1 MRQPEVFKMA
11 CLRDIQRVFGES
23 NRNPFSAGF
32 GNRITDALSYRSV
45 NVPSGRIF
53 TIDSSGEVKMELLE
67 LAGYKSSCVPPF
79 PNQKNT
85 QADRVVRYIHM
96 TDLVDQMFPP
106 IHRKWAPEFT
116 DVNFWRPQVGEYDLP
131 EDLSPPSPALSAR
144 SDLSGQTRLSRLRNF
159 SLLPSSGPSATA
171 ATAAAAAAVSAF
183 SRASARTP
191 NGHSRHTSAS
201 SSLASEST
209 LEENERQRRR
219 EGKRR
224 LSNASIPGTLEGF
237 HLDDDDDDEDGG
249 EEDGDGEEDEDDEL
263 GEDEDEDEEE
273 GEDEYEEEY
282 EEEKE
287 EEEYDELL
295 ATGEMDKVPFL

>member
-23 NRNPFSAGF
+23 NRNPFYAGF

-79 PNQKNT
+79 PNRKNAQT
-85 QADRVVRYIHM
+85 DHVVRYIHM

-131 EDLSPPSPALSAR
+131 EDLAPPSPTLSAR
-144 SDLSGQTRLSRLRNF
+144 SDVSGQTRLSRLRNF
-159 SLLPSSGPSATA
+159 SLLPGSGPSP
-171 ATAAAAAAVSAF
+171 ATAAAAVVSAVS
-183 SRASARTP
+183 RTSTAAP
-191 NGHSRHTSAS
+191 NWHSRHTSAS
-201 SSLASEST
+201 SSLTSEGI
-209 LEENERQRRR
+209 LENERQ
-219 EGKRR
+219 RR

-237 HLDDDDDDEDGG
+237 HLDDDEDGD
-249 EEDGDGEEDEDDEL
+249 EEDGDGEEDEDEEL
-263 GEDEDEDEEE
+263 GEDEEEE
-273 GEDEYEEEY
+273 GEEEEDEYEDKDEED
-282 EEEKE
+282 
-287 EEEYDELL
+287 EYDELL

>member
-23 NRNPFSAGF
+23 NRNPFYAGF

-53 TIDSSGEVKMELLE
+53 TIDSSGEVKMELLGARG
-67 LAGYKSSCVPPF
+67 LQVLVRTTGLTI
-79 PNQKNT
+79 QKQNNAQT
-85 QADRVVRYIHM
+85 DHVIRYIHM

-116 DVNFWRPQVGEYDLP
+116 DVNFWRTPVGEYDPP
-131 EDLSPPSPALSAR
+131 EEPAPPSPALSAR
-144 SDLSGQTRLSRLRNF
+144 SDASGQTRLSRLRNF
-159 SLLPSSGPSATA
+159 NLLPGSATV
-171 ATAAAAAAVSAF
+171 AVSAV
-183 SRASARTP
+183 SRTSTAPNP

-209 LEENERQRRR
+209 LAQNARQ
-219 EGKRR
+219 RR

-237 HLDDDDDDEDGG
+237 HLDDGGDGDEEGEDG
-249 EEDGDGEEDEDDEL
+249 EDEEDE
-263 GEDEDEDEEE
+263 EDEE
-273 GEDEYEEEY
+273 GDEYEEEGDEYEY
-282 EEEKE
+282 EEEDE
-287 EEEYDELL
+287 DEGEDGGGDEQLEYADLL
-295 ATGEMDKVPFL
+295 EMDKVPFL